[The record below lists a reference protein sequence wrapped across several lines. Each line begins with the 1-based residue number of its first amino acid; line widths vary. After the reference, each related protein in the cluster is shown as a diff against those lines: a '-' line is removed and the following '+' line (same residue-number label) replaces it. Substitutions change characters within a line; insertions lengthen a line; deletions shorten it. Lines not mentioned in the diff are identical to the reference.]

1 MTITFEIPGDI
12 EERLHATGTD
22 PNQAAKESLLV
33 EMYRQRRI
41 THHQVAQALGL
52 SRYEVD
58 GLLKRY
64 DVPLDISIDEFHA
77 EVASLRGP
85 GRG

>member
-12 EERLHATGTD
+12 EEQLWSSGAD
-22 PNQAAKESLLV
+22 PNQTAKELLLI
-33 EMYRQRRI
+33 ELYRQRRI
-41 THHQVAQALGL
+41 THHRVAQALGL

-64 DVPLDISIDEFHA
+64 DVPLDLTLDELRA
-77 EVASLRGP
+77 EALCLRGL
-85 GRG
+85 R